1 MPNAQSTASF
11 FSKDAVG
18 RWGGQI
24 RLVPNPLLIETINYA
39 INAYGFLIQRNER
52 VSPVE
57 FSERIRAAYDCT
69 DCPQN
74 KAVVDALM
82 HLV

>member
-1 MPNAQSTASF
+1 MPNAKNAESF
-11 FSKDAVG
+11 FSKDAFG
-18 RWGGQI
+18 RFGGQI
-24 RLVPNPLLIETINYA
+24 RLVPNPQRVETINYA
-39 INAYGFLIQRNER
+39 MNAYGFLIQRNER